1 MLDPCPEL
9 GLPPD
14 DEGDG
19 DEDDDGDVEGG
30 LGSCGMDDDCV
41 ELVDEQP
48 ASTSAQAADQITLSM
63 DVPGIP
69 DDSRARGSKFRSAAP
84 AAIMV
89 GSGRRRL
96 VQ

>member
-19 DEDDDGDVEGG
+19 DDDDDGDDEGG
-30 LGSCGMDDDCV
+30 LGSWGMDDDCV

-48 ASTSAQAADQITLSM
+48 ASTRAQAADQITLSM
-63 DVPGIP
+63 VLTGIP

-84 AAIMV
+84 ASIMV
-89 GSGRRRL
+89 GCGRRRQ